1 MKGTILGFTAASGSG
16 MITGEDG
23 KRYSFSQAEWHS
35 ERAITATTAVDF
47 EAHDGEAVGIYPIA
61 SASTAPD
68 FSALAS
74 APAVAKARSLATGT
88 LAFPLAILILLACL
102 LTALST
108 PRRSFNLF
116 TLGDAAAQAAP
127 MASSNGDRSQEIAE
141 IDKEIAEV
149 QQEQARLGSDA
160 TSPSYG
166 FGSIG
171 GRLKQLEDNR
181 ERTAKLAAGERN
193 FGLVRSILF
202 LRLAAPLASAWL
214 IFACWARPGSTR
226 LASLVAGGAA
236 IVASVLPYFLKTAMI
251 AALGNFGGGMDEAV
265 GIGIGA
271 WLILA
276 AGIALILAG
285 LGKIANPLAAKTA

>member
-16 MITGEDG
+16 VITGEDG
-23 KRYSFSQAEWHS
+23 KRYGFSRAEWHS
-35 ERAITATTAVDF
+35 ERPIMAAMAVDF
-47 EAHDGEAVGIYPIA
+47 EAREGEAIGIYPVSSA
-61 SASTAPD
+61 SAVPD
-68 FSALAS
+68 LGALTGS
-74 APAVAKARSLATGT
+74 PAVAKARSLATGT
-88 LAFPLAILILLACL
+88 LAFPLAILVLVACL

-116 TLGDAAAQAAP
+116 ALGDAAAQAAP
-127 MASSNGDRSQEIAE
+127 MASGSSDRSQEIAE
-141 IDKEIAEV
+141 IDKDIAEV

-181 ERTAKLAAGERN
+181 ERTAKLASGERN

-202 LRLAAPLASAWL
+202 LRLAAPLAAAWL
-214 IFACWARPGSTR
+214 IFACWARPASTR

-236 IVASVLPYFLKTAMI
+236 IVAGVLPYCLKTTMI
-251 AALGNFGGGMDEAV
+251 AALGNFGEGMDEAV
-265 GIGIGA
+265 GVGIGA

-285 LGKIANPLAAKTA
+285 LGKIVNPLAAKTA